1 MVYECQDDKCEIKE
15 NFFLNRFYLYLQ
27 FIGDFYNL
35 QKDNPISSNIF
46 TIQRP
51 YSINDFFVYI
61 FHFEESK
68 CTTFGFFGN
77 KNESI
82 LIPKIFDN
90 YVTNLNL
97 TIEKGNAKYKVL
109 GQISFLLTQDNWII
123 TKEQKNQFGILFQIY
138 VP

>member
-1 MVYECQDDKCEIKE
+1 MI
-15 NFFLNRFYLYLQ
+15 FFIIYF
-27 FIGDFYNL
+27 
-35 QKDNPISSNIF
+35 
-46 TIQRP
+46 
-51 YSINDFFVYI
+51 
-61 FHFEESK
+61 FEESK